1 MGEHEDGGEMKA
13 KHPKDNV
20 EIAEE
25 EVTDEIFTVSNV
37 ITFIRLCMV
46 PLFMVLLLGGAN
58 VTATVVF
65 AVAACTDFVDGQIA
79 RRTNTV
85 SKLGRLLDPAVDRL
99 LMIFG
104 VLGLLL
110 VGRLPLWMV
119 AFVVIRDL
127 YTLIG
132 GMVLLKHWKVRV
144 PVIYAGKFAT
154 TFLFVGFALL
164 LLNAPLVPGL
174 GLVDFDWL
182 PGFNAATCSAGIWF
196 VYAGLVLSIFTTIY
210 YTVCGIFGIQGSKE
224 DQLSQEEGC

>member
-1 MGEHEDGGEMKA
+1 MGEHEEGGEMKA

-110 VGRLPLWMV
+110 VGRLPL
-119 AFVVIRDL
+119 
-127 YTLIG
+127 
-132 GMVLLKHWKVRV
+132 
-144 PVIYAGKFAT
+144 
-154 TFLFVGFALL
+154 
-164 LLNAPLVPGL
+164 
-174 GLVDFDWL
+174 
-182 PGFNAATCSAGIWF
+182 
-196 VYAGLVLSIFTTIY
+196 
-210 YTVCGIFGIQGSKE
+210 
-224 DQLSQEEGC
+224 

>member
-1 MGEHEDGGEMKA
+1 MKA

>member
-1 MGEHEDGGEMKA
+1 MKA

-25 EVTDEIFTVSNV
+25 EVTDEIFTISNI

-46 PLFMVLLLGGAN
+46 PLFMLLLLGGAN

-110 VGRLPLWMV
+110 VGRLPLWIV

-127 YTLIG
+127 YTLVG
-132 GMVLLKHWKVRV
+132 GMILLKHWKVRV

-164 LLNAPLVPGL
+164 LLNAPMMPGL
-174 GLVDFDWL
+174 NVVAANWL
-182 PGFNAATCSAGIWF
+182 PGLNAASCSLGIWF
-196 VYAGLVLSIFTTIY
+196 VYAGLILSVFTTIY
-210 YTVCGIFGIQGSKE
+210 YTVCGIFGIKGANE
-224 DQLSQEEGC
+224 DQISTEEDR

>member
-1 MGEHEDGGEMKA
+1 MKP
-13 KHPKDNV
+13 KHPKENA
-20 EIAEE
+20 ERAEE
-25 EVTDEIFTVSNV
+25 EVTDQIFTVSNI

-46 PLFMVLLLGGAN
+46 PLFLVLLIGGAN
-58 VTATVVF
+58 VTATAVF
-65 AVAACTDFVDGQIA
+65 AIAACTDFLDGQIA

-110 VGRLPLWMV
+110 VGRLPLWIV

-132 GMVLLKHWKVRV
+132 GVYLLKRWKVRV

-154 TFLFVGFALL
+154 TFLFVGFAFL
-164 LLNAPLVPGL
+164 LLNSPIVPGL
-174 GLVDFDWL
+174 PLFDCAWL
-182 PGFNAATCSAGIWF
+182 PGLDGQPYSLGIWF
-196 VYAGLVLSIFTTIY
+196 VYAGLLLSVFTTCY
-210 YTVCGIFGIQGSKE
+210 YTISGVFGMLKAKQEQGGLA
-224 DQLSQEEGC
+224 D

>member
-1 MGEHEDGGEMKA
+1 
-13 KHPKDNV
+13 
-20 EIAEE
+20 
-25 EVTDEIFTVSNV
+25 
-37 ITFIRLCMV
+37 
-46 PLFMVLLLGGAN
+46 
-58 VTATVVF
+58 
-65 AVAACTDFVDGQIA
+65 
-79 RRTNTV
+79 
-85 SKLGRLLDPAVDRL
+85 
-99 LMIFG
+99 
-104 VLGLLL
+104 
-110 VGRLPLWMV
+110 MV